1 MKYFILFSIF
11 ISSLSF
17 ANTQDLTLPLGTSQ
31 RVPLLGQSSV
41 WIQDRDILKAE
52 VQGSQLVIRGSRE
65 GKTLLKVGKASYSVQ
80 VLHPAKTDSLKD
92 LQRELKNFVGL
103 TAHVADGDLLIQGRM
118 YRMKDWARLADVARS
133 REFAYQ
139 MRAELSANL
148 QDEAQSYFQRIFAN
162 AKLPPQTIIFHPSP
176 EIRVSATDLLF
187 KKYQQ
192 LLKPFGIAVLKD
204 ESSLDIAPTVKVQ
217 ITVVEIKRTFSL
229 KYGLDWSKSYS
240 AQVIDTNKTSPL
252 DLPFDVHAMESSG
265 QGKILASP
273 NILCRS
279 GKEAEF
285 LAGGEFPIKIVGY
298 RTQDLVWKRYGI
310 LLKVKPKADA
320 AGRMSL
326 SIDTEITTLDP
337 GMAVDNIPGLLT
349 NRVSSHFDL
358 TRPQTIAL
366 SGLLKSEDGE
376 SSSGLPFLSRLPV
389 LGALF
394 SSKDFREHRS
404 ELVIF
409 VRPMILQEGDSGEG
423 LGHLSGREKI

>member
-1 MKYFILFSIF
+1 MKYFILFTIL
-11 ISSLSF
+11 ISSYAI
-17 ANTQDLTLPLGTSQ
+17 ANPHNLTLPLGTSQ
-31 RVPLLGQSSV
+31 RLSLQGQSSV
-41 WIQDRDILKAE
+41 WIQDREILKAE
-52 VQGSQLVIRGSRE
+52 VQGSQLVLRGSRE
-65 GKTLLKVGKASYSVQ
+65 GKTLLKVGNNSYAVQ
-80 VLHPAKTDSLKD
+80 VLHPAKTDSLED
-92 LQRELKNFVGL
+92 LQKELKNFVGL
-103 TAHVADGDLLIQGRM
+103 SARVADGDLLIQGRM
-118 YRMKDWARLADVARS
+118 YRMKDWARLAEVARA
-133 REFAYQ
+133 REFSYQ
-139 MRAELSANL
+139 MRADLSADL
-148 QDEAQSYFQRIFAN
+148 EEEAQSYFQTLFAN
-162 AKLPPQTIIFHPSP
+162 AKLPPQTIIFQPSP
-176 EIRVSATDLLF
+176 EIRISAADF
-187 KKYQQ
+187 IFRKYQQ

-204 ESSLDIAPTVKVQ
+204 ENSLDIAPTVKVQ

-229 KYGLDWSKSYS
+229 RYGLDWSKSYS
-240 AQVIDTNKTSPL
+240 AQVLDTNKTSPL

-298 RTQDLVWKRYGI
+298 KSQDLVWKRYGI

-376 SSSGLPFLSRLPV
+376 SSSGLPLLSRLPV

-409 VRPMILQEGDSGEG
+409 VRPMILPEGDNGESS
-423 LGHLSGREKI
+423 GHLKGKERI